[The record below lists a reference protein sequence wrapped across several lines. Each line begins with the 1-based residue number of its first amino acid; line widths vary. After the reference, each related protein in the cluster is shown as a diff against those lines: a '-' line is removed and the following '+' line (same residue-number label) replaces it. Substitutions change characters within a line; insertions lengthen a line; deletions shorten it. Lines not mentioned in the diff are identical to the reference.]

1 MTWQYAVAR
10 IPNLGCLLGMDGVCG
25 DWSDSEICETSL
37 LFFLPPNHRAQISVI
52 IFFNMWLCC
61 SLLRH
66 LMYRVRGIL
75 SWVNCFIACMDI
87 YLNLPIHVTGTRWG
101 YQFHSWRYK
110 YICTLN
116 WDMQL
121 RAKHH
126 QRFGAVVFIKWL
138 ICVTCLFI
146 YPLTLA
152 QTFVLQWFSTHP
164 QSLGTL

>member
-1 MTWQYAVAR
+1 MEYVGTEVIQKSVK
-10 IPNLGCLLGMDGVCG
+10 
-25 DWSDSEICETSL
+25 L
-37 LFFLPPNHRAQISVI
+37 LFFFFFLRI
-52 IFFNMWLCC
+52 IEPKYLWLFFSTCGFYIDVCC